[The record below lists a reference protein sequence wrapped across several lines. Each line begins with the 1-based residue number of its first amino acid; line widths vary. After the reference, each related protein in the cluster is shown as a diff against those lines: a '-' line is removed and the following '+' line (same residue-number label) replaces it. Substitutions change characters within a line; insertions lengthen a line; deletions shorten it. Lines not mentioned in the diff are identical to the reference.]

1 MKTWLI
7 TGASR
12 GFGINVAAEA
22 LKRGD
27 QVVATARKPE
37 TIADLLP
44 GGDRLLTVALDV
56 TDESSIANAVTA
68 ATDRFGRIDVLL
80 NNAGH
85 GIVGAVEEISDSDT
99 RRLFDVNVFGLIAVT
114 RAVLPTMRAQRQGR
128 LIHLSSVAGQTANPG
143 WGVYAATKHAVE
155 ALNESLRAELGPLGI
170 YSTAIEPGTFRTD
183 FLDSTSLLTAP
194 TVIEDYEIVANTRRW
209 SVETNHAQV
218 GDALKAAAVI
228 VDVAHLDVPPVRLA
242 LGSDCFAR
250 LEQKFDVLNKDLR
263 AWRETTLSTDYVG

>member
-12 GFGINVAAEA
+12 GFGLHVAEEA
-22 LKRGD
+22 LRRGD

-37 TIADLLP
+37 TVADQLP
-44 GGDRLLTVALDV
+44 RTDQLLTVALDV
-56 TDESSIANAVTA
+56 TDETSIANAVTA
-68 ATDRFGRIDVLL
+68 TIDRFGRVDVLL

-85 GIVGAVEEISDSDT
+85 GIVGAVEEIRDSDA
-99 RRLFDVNVFGLIAVT
+99 RRVFDVNVFGLLAVT
-114 RAVLPTMRAQRQGR
+114 RAVLPTMRAQREGR
-128 LIHLSSVAGQTANPG
+128 LIHLSSVAGQTGSPG

-183 FLDSTSLLTAP
+183 FLDSSSLLTA
-194 TVIEDYEIVANTRRW
+194 TALIEDYETVANTRTW

-218 GDALKAAAVI
+218 GDPVKAAAVI
-228 VDVAHLDVPPVRLA
+228 VDVAHLDVPPARLA
-242 LGSDCFAR
+242 LGSDCFSR
-250 LEQKFDVLNKDLR
+250 LEEKFALLNADLQV
-263 AWRETTLSTDYVG
+263 WRETTLSTDYVG